1 MENVVKETVKS
12 YRRDID
18 GLRAVAILLVV
29 LYHSGVSFLSGGFIG
44 VDVFF
49 VISGFLIGGIIYT
62 ELNNKNFSYSRFY
75 VRRIKRIAPAL
86 LVMLFFCSAFAFFY
100 LSPLELKDF
109 SLFSGSTILSVP
121 NIMLWHKTNYFS
133 PNAELN
139 PLLMTWS
146 LGVEEQFYIFLPI
159 ILSVIIRFNKRA
171 VASIA
176 VISIVSFVA
185 CVILTKTN
193 PLFSFFM
200 LPTRAWELGI
210 GVMLS
215 IMHKEG
221 RFNSLS
227 ILKKEFLLIIGLSL
241 ILFSA
246 VAFNKNT
253 MFPGYAALLPVLG
266 SAMIIL
272 GNGRISAL
280 LLGNRFMVFIGLVS
294 YSWYL
299 WHWPLL
305 SFARLGINGQLPMHS
320 GIIISGIALF
330 IAYLSYLFVETP
342 FRKGFKFSN
351 NKIIFGYVAAS
362 LILLS
367 PTFAAYL
374 LQGIPQRVN
383 PAVAQAEIDKLD
395 RIADRCLVGYGSTSY
410 SKDKSCVP
418 NTGQDAVALVGD
430 SHAAALRGGVD
441 QYAKKSN
448 MAVYQLTKA
457 SCPMLLGA
465 TKAMGDYPSHAAECE
480 SYNSKVLALITRNEK
495 IKTVVIS
502 AFWDSGVNDKN
513 GDYTAIN
520 STQSG
525 IVALTTGLNNVIQ
538 RLNDSGKK
546 VILVK
551 DVPFLKFNVVRAI
564 DNQQIPL
571 RRTINELIQPVSL
584 NSESTTDYRLPQ
596 EKVNALLASVAN
608 DHSIEIFNP
617 VQNLCDVTGCKFK
630 SNNRPLYYDNQHL
643 TYLGSAYALHGL

>member
-86 LVMLFFCSAFAFFY
+86 LVMLLFCSAFAFFY

-159 ILSVIIRFNKRA
+159 ILSIIIRVNKKA

-176 VISIVSFVA
+176 VISIVSFVS

-227 ILKKEFLLIIGLSL
+227 LLKKNF
-241 ILFSA
+241 
-246 VAFNKNT
+246 
-253 MFPGYAALLPVLG
+253 Y
-266 SAMIIL
+266 
-272 GNGRISAL
+272 
-280 LLGNRFMVFIGLVS
+280 
-294 YSWYL
+294 
-299 WHWPLL
+299 
-305 SFARLGINGQLPMHS
+305 
-320 GIIISGIALF
+320 
-330 IAYLSYLFVETP
+330 
-342 FRKGFKFSN
+342 
-351 NKIIFGYVAAS
+351 
-362 LILLS
+362 
-367 PTFAAYL
+367 
-374 LQGIPQRVN
+374 
-383 PAVAQAEIDKLD
+383 
-395 RIADRCLVGYGSTSY
+395 
-410 SKDKSCVP
+410 
-418 NTGQDAVALVGD
+418 
-430 SHAAALRGGVD
+430 
-441 QYAKKSN
+441 
-448 MAVYQLTKA
+448 
-457 SCPMLLGA
+457 
-465 TKAMGDYPSHAAECE
+465 
-480 SYNSKVLALITRNEK
+480 
-495 IKTVVIS
+495 
-502 AFWDSGVNDKN
+502 
-513 GDYTAIN
+513 
-520 STQSG
+520 
-525 IVALTTGLNNVIQ
+525 
-538 RLNDSGKK
+538 
-546 VILVK
+546 
-551 DVPFLKFNVVRAI
+551 
-564 DNQQIPL
+564 
-571 RRTINELIQPVSL
+571 
-584 NSESTTDYRLPQ
+584 
-596 EKVNALLASVAN
+596 
-608 DHSIEIFNP
+608 
-617 VQNLCDVTGCKFK
+617 
-630 SNNRPLYYDNQHL
+630 
-643 TYLGSAYALHGL
+643 